1 MKNRIVILLLAAHI
15 TIFALPGFP
24 QEGRGLGRLVGTV
37 TDEAEKPLAD
47 VKILM
52 KSTSY
57 DFQREAVS
65 DSKGKWSFIGFAKD
79 IFAFTFSKD
88 GYETAH
94 AQISLSGAN
103 RNPAQKFVLK
113 KISQGLGL
121 GVVVPAE
128 LGKSSRAVEAYQA
141 GRYEDAL
148 PLLSELVNAHS
159 DAHLARILLA
169 DTHLRLKHYP
179 EAIAEYQKAVAALAA
194 DGIADQEK
202 AKVSDIYLAMA
213 GAYQEQNLYEE
224 SAGCYQKAF
233 ELVPPTS
240 SAEPYNLAELLYM
253 ADQVDEAIRYY
264 GIAARLNPKEGR
276 YQLKL
281 GYAFLRKQDNASAV
295 KHFEEFLVLR
305 PEDPQADSI
314 RQIIGTLK
322 K

>member
-1 MKNRIVILLLAAHI
+1 MKNRAFILLLAAHI
-15 TIFALPGFP
+15 TILTLPGIP

-57 DFQREAVS
+57 DFQKEAFS

-79 IFAFTFSKD
+79 IFEFTFSKD
-88 GYETAH
+88 GYETAQ

-103 RNPAQKFVLK
+103 RNPAQKVVLK
-113 KISQGLGL
+113 KISQGLGQ
-121 GVVVPAE
+121 GVVVPAD

-141 GRYEDAL
+141 GRYEEAL
-148 PLLSELVNAHS
+148 PLLSELVKAHS

-169 DTHLRLKHYP
+169 DTQLKLKHYP
-179 EAIAEYQKAVAALAA
+179 EAIAEFQKAVAALA
-194 DGIADQEK
+194 DQGIADQEK
-202 AKVSDIYLAMA
+202 AKVADIYLAMA
-213 GAYQEQNLYEE
+213 GAYQEQNLYQE

-233 ELVPPTS
+233 ELVPPTN
-240 SAEPYNLAELLYM
+240 SAEPYNLAELLYL
-253 ADQVDEAIRYY
+253 ADQVDEAIHYY
-264 GIAARLNPKEGR
+264 GIAAQLDPKEGR

-295 KHFEEFLVLR
+295 KHFEEFLVLQ
-305 PEDPQADSI
+305 PKDPQADAI